1 MTVSQ
6 ALEIRPGLTSIIGSG
21 GKSTLLRLLG
31 RELAQRGRAVLLT
44 TAKMFPV
51 PGVPLVLSPEPEA
64 LERALEEHGVVCLG
78 RLDPATGKL
87 LPPEMPLREI
97 LRLSDFAIAEADGS
111 AGLPL
116 KAHASHEPPVAPES
130 GQSIMLVGASGLGRP
145 IAQCAHR
152 PELFARLAGCS
163 AEDPA
168 SPQRT
173 ARVLRAEA
181 LYTRVF
187 INQYEQAPGA
197 AEELARLLDG
207 PVLTGDLKKGV
218 FKLQGE

>member
-1 MTVSQ
+1 MLSH

-31 RELAQRGRAVLLT
+31 RELAQRGRVVLLT
-44 TAKMFPV
+44 TAKMLPV
-51 PGVPLVLSPEPEA
+51 PGVPLLLSPDAAALKKA
-64 LERALEEHGVVCLG
+64 LEKSRAVCIG
-78 RLDPATGKL
+78 CMDKNTGKL
-87 LPPEMPLREI
+87 LPPEVPMSTL
-97 LRLSDFAIAEADGS
+97 LSLCDFALAEADGS

-163 AEDPA
+163 AEAPA

-173 ARVLRAEA
+173 VRVLRAEA

-187 INQYEQAPGA
+187 INQYEQVPGA